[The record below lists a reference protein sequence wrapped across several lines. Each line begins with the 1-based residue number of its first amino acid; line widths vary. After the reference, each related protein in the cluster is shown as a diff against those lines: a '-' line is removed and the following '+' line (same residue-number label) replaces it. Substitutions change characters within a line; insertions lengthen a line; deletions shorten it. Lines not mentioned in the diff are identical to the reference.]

1 MAIKKNKLKNQNKI
15 VEWNYT
21 KLSSDNFPWYD
32 IPCLLLFL
40 FGNEHAFTPSSW
52 KPSLDR
58 LAWFQLKA
66 LTAPLEPSTDLLSH
80 QSSYEDVFV
89 LDVKKKKKIQHQVVV
104 YIPMGTFQVIGGKK
118 HKSRSSEV
126 SWVLCVSLKGDVPA
140 GCGARPCSVPGLG
153 GSRGSWAARSPP
165 STAHVV
171 VLVSRLCSFL
181 HQPAASNWVN
191 YILPTFFLLFRNK
204 QTPKQKNRT

>member
-1 MAIKKNKLKNQNKI
+1 M
-15 VEWNYT
+15 
-21 KLSSDNFPWYD
+21 
-32 IPCLLLFL
+32 
-40 FGNEHAFTPSSW
+40 
-52 KPSLDR
+52 
-58 LAWFQLKA
+58 
-66 LTAPLEPSTDLLSH
+66 
-80 QSSYEDVFV
+80 
-89 LDVKKKKKIQHQVVV
+89 V

-204 QTPKQKNRT
+204 QTPKQKKELKAVRAACVEHKPTVKGPCFTAWLLVEAWINIQREPFPLLIH